1 MMGQALHPIN
11 GKNQTNNQKTQHE
24 LRELKC
30 KGSNVCLL
38 YFLFETVHKL
48 PITSFNFS
56 LQAVS
61 TVSSLLSTKMR
72 VEM

>member
-1 MMGQALHPIN
+1 M
-11 GKNQTNNQKTQHE
+11 
-24 LRELKC
+24 
-30 KGSNVCLL
+30 SFL

-56 LQAVS
+56 LQSVS
-61 TVSSLLSTKMR
+61 IVPSLLSTKMR